1 MILQK
6 QRTLKT
12 EISYTG
18 IGLHSGREVHAT
30 LKPAP
35 EDTGIVFVRTDLPGA
50 PQIHAKAENV
60 TSTLRATTV
69 EEDGH
74 KVFTIEHL
82 MSAFHAHRIDNAYVE
97 LDSEE
102 PPVADGASLVFFELM
117 AKAGI
122 AEQAKDRKEIV
133 IDKVYRIDDEKTGRF
148 VMVLPYDGFRVSFTS
163 LNPHKLIG
171 VQYEDF
177 HIDEAVYH
185 KEIAP
190 ARTIAY
196 EKEIQA
202 LREMGLGLG
211 GSLENVI
218 VYNDEGWL
226 NPLHFEDELVRH
238 KILDV
243 IGDLRLAGIIRG
255 HVIAAASGHA
265 LNTQLAKE
273 IAAAYANR

>member
-1 MILQK
+1 MQK

-102 PPVADGASLVFFELM
+102 PPVTDGASLVFFELM

-265 LNTQLAKE
+265 LNTQLAKK
-273 IAAAYANR
+273 IAAAYAGR